1 MPRTFCISAR
11 RLRYDWSDR
20 PILDYGAHDRDD
32 QIPVDA
38 IAAWKVEGCNSSHSA
53 VAAILTYAAETY
65 VGDGITV
72 TRLIPREP
80 TADERIEAA
89 RRILRADYWQD
100 VRNVVDDLRSEIS
113 NGTITDTDDAEVWLH
128 ETVDGHQRVIYT
140 AQAIEGLLYTDN
152 ESAFVEDFGSEGLTE
167 DDDIAW
173 SRLAY
178 AYFLADIRAQIGDLE
193 QFITDNLPRF
203 ADCAQCDERIPAEA
217 DATPAAE
224 GQPGEYWCKDC
235 AEFYAENGADQS
247 EGASDPDNGG
257 CL

>member
-89 RRILRADYWQD
+89 RRILRADYWAD
-100 VRNVVDDLRSEIS
+100 VRGVVDDLRSAIER
-113 NGTITDTDDAEVWLH
+113 GHVADTDDAETWLH
-128 ETVDGHQRVIYT
+128 ETVDGHQRVICT
-140 AQAIEGLLYTDN
+140 GQAIEGLLYTDN
-152 ESAFVEDFGSEGLTE
+152 ESAFVEEFGEDGLVR
-167 DDDIAW
+167 DGNVNW
-173 SRLAY
+173 SGLMYCAL
-178 AYFLADIRAQIGDLE
+178 LADIRAQIGDLE
-193 QFITDNLPRF
+193 QLIEDNKPVTCEDCGETVGDDPIRDELGDALC
-203 ADCAQCDERIPAEA
+203 ADCAAERQETQDDPTDKTCTTCDAECSGHA
-217 DATPAAE
+217 
-224 GQPGEYWCKDC
+224 
-235 AEFYAENGADQS
+235 
-247 EGASDPDNGG
+247 
-257 CL
+257 